1 MEIPEE
7 IKKYIGL
14 SNEEISILRGEA
26 SGLIKENMDGIIE
39 DVISSLSQNER
50 AVEIVK
56 ASGLSIERAKE
67 LFREWLNLTLEGNYD
82 EEHASRVFKI
92 GLAHCREGVPERLMV
107 STMGVFS
114 REMIRVLLKSNK
126 AELVVPLLKALYWNL
141 ALMLD
146 SYEEARKRSLERAT
160 GIKGE
165 LQERLISISSKEI
178 YDEYSEKRRG

>member
-14 SNEEISILRGEA
+14 SNEEISMLRGA
-26 SGLIKENMDGIIE
+26 SELIKESMDGIIE
-39 DVISSLSQNER
+39 EVISSLSQNER

-107 STMGVFS
+107 STMGG
-114 REMIRVLLKSNK
+114 LLKR
-126 AELVVPLLKALYWNL
+126 
-141 ALMLD
+141 D
-146 SYEEARKRSLERAT
+146 
-160 GIKGE
+160 
-165 LQERLISISSKEI
+165 
-178 YDEYSEKRRG
+178 D